1 MTTKASNLNARSSF
15 GWVRYAFIYSLFYWN
30 ISWSQNNKID
40 SLMLIFLNSD
50 QVELKTFDLL
60 VSELYPDYV
69 EELSYAAEIL
79 QHRAVSQ
86 NNLIAGYRANDAFG
100 MYHLKKGAH
109 QRALNLV
116 YKSMRYYEKQ
126 NLTHYKL
133 KAYIQMAY
141 IFYEWGSYQDA
152 LHWFIKALAYA
163 EENSKEQILYK
174 IRGDIALTYF
184 NLNQL
189 DKGYQYIQKNDRD
202 YKNMDIFSQTKHKHL
217 KGIYEQ
223 GLGEDDSFIDHLK
236 EAKQLALQTD
246 DYKLICI
253 SYMNLG
259 IALFSEDVAY
269 SKACFDSSLYY
280 AFGSLSKK
288 HIGWA
293 EYNLASWFFE
303 LNQLDSALY
312 YYQKSY
318 TNYYSHGDVINAI
331 DALEEMGVVYR
342 LLKNWSEVDRLQK
355 EIVRLKDEQYNA
367 LRNAYKEM
375 DAIDESL
382 MQDLARIH
390 EKNEI
395 IPDFWSRSIRPHILS
410 LFLLFILLV
419 QSLLIWVLWRKRKYS
434 VT

>member
-1 MTTKASNLNARSSF
+1 MLD
-15 GWVRYAFIYSLFYWN
+15 FI
-30 ISWSQNNKID
+30 
-40 SLMLIFLNSD
+40 NSD
-50 QVELKTFDLL
+50 QVNLRTFDLL
-60 VSELYPDYV
+60 VIELYPEYA

-79 QHRAVSQ
+79 QQRAVKH
-86 NNLIAGYRANDAFG
+86 NNLLAAYRANDAFG
-100 MYHLKKGAH
+100 IYYLMKRAH

-116 YKSMRYYEKQ
+116 YNSMRHYEKH
-126 NLTHYKL
+126 NLPEYKMKGYTQL
-133 KAYIQMAY
+133 AF

-152 LHWFIKALAYA
+152 EHWFLKALSLA
-163 EENSKEQILYK
+163 ENHPDEQILLTL
-174 IRGDIALTYF
+174 RNNIALTYF

-223 GLGEDDSFIDHLK
+223 RIGNDKSYIDHLK

-246 DYKLICI
+246 NYKLICI

-259 IALFSEDVAY
+259 IALFSEDVNY
-269 SKACFDSSLYY
+269 SKACFDTSIYFANRSM
-280 AFGSLSKK
+280 SKK
-288 HIGWA
+288 HMGWA
-293 EYNLASWFFE
+293 QYNLASWFFE
-303 LNQLDSALY
+303 LNQLDSAIY

-331 DALEEMGVVYR
+331 DALEDMAAVYR
-342 LLKNWSEVDRLQK
+342 LLQNWSEVDRLQK

-382 MQDLARIH
+382 MQDLAGIQ

-395 IPDFWSRSIRPHILS
+395 TTDFWSRSVKPHLLS
-410 LFLLFILLV
+410 LFLLFIILV
-419 QSLLIWVLWRKRKYS
+419 QSLLMWLMWGKQRHS
-434 VT
+434 VAKNVEY